1 MKRTFLF
8 AAVGVAF
15 MTAAVSTFV
24 YVNNGSNSMDELF
37 DANVEAL
44 TQWENSGSG
53 KYWVNDD
60 DPHAVI
66 CTKGGNMDC

>member
-1 MKRTFLF
+1 
-8 AAVGVAF
+8 
-15 MTAAVSTFV
+15 
-24 YVNNGSNSMDELF
+24 MDELF